1 MTDYAVGD
9 TLYHKFSTRA
19 FATGIPTT
27 LSGTPVVSIY
37 EDDSVTEI
45 TAGIT
50 LTADFDSKQGLN
62 HLTVVATGGNGYEAG
77 KYYQA
82 VITTGTVGGVSIVGE
97 TIWTFSL
104 DASGAVAGIS
114 ALNDP
119 TAAAIADAVHEES
132 LEDHVTEGT
141 TGYAQMLAVYA
152 GPHGPGIYI
161 DSDAANTNTV
171 KGTDGT
177 ESNPVST
184 FVAARTLADG
194 IGTDTY
200 YLETGT
206 DLTLAATHANW
217 RFFGL
222 GSPTDTEIDLGS
234 QDVSLAKFDHIN
246 IKGDQGGAGRLF
258 AEDCV
263 LSDPGAGTTTL
274 NILGLRCGIEDDITL
289 DTSNDNV
296 LIDSYSLVA
305 GGAAPIVRASG
316 ASGTLIMNGHKG
328 GVDLRDLSASHNLTV
343 NIAGGQ
349 VIFDAS
355 CNVNANVE
363 LRGIGTK
370 TDNTAGMADL
380 NEVAFINMDKIN
392 TEVDIA
398 ISDAALATAA
408 NLAIAQDDL
417 DILTGADGAVIA
429 SAQGPVTFTGVSDEA
444 GITVVGQGTGAGL
457 KATAGATG
465 HGFETVGGATS
476 GDGIHANAD
485 GAGNGMDLTAVG
497 SNAGLRLAGGAGGP
511 GIHAHGGT
519 DAGVPG
525 VEFHAH
531 SADGDA
537 FELEV
542 DGTGDT
548 NADLAAIRE
557 DTGTSIPVTIADL
570 PTVAEFEARTPTPAQ
585 LAYIV
590 ANAATG
596 VPVTFTT
603 AGGSTTAAVL
613 NLVDGAGSSSTDDQY
628 NGRLLVFSNGT
639 LKDVVTDI
647 TDYDG
652 TTKVATITAIPFA
665 PTATHTAR
673 LI

>member
-392 TEVDIA
+392 TEADIA

-408 NLAIAQDDL
+408 NLATAQEDL
-417 DILTGADGAVIA
+417 DIITDSDGVVLGDA
-429 SAQGPVTFTGVSDEA
+429 GVDKIFDEA
-444 GITVVGQGTGAGL
+444 LSGHTTAGTSGWNLLLAGSILVDTTITGTPTTTTLQLTAGSSVDNFYNDQEVYVVSGTGAGQVRPVL
-457 KATAGATG
+457 SYVGATKTI
-465 HGFETVGGATS
+465 TVDEPFAT
-476 GDGIHANAD
+476 
-485 GAGNGMDLTAVG
+485 
-497 SNAGLRLAGGAGGP
+497 
-511 GIHAHGGT
+511 
-519 DAGVPG
+519 
-525 VEFHAH
+525 
-531 SADGDA
+531 
-537 FELEV
+537 
-542 DGTGDT
+542 
-548 NADLAAIRE
+548 
-557 DTGTSIPVTIADL
+557 
-570 PTVAEFEARTPTPAQ
+570 TPAAADRVVVQ
-585 LAYIV
+585 SEHTHPISQV
-590 ANAATG
+590 ADAVLDEILSG
-596 VPVTFTT
+596 HTT
-603 AGGSTTAAVL
+603 AGSLGKAVADIETDATAIKAK
-613 NLVDGAGSSSTDDQY
+613 TDDLTYTKANELDINIQSV
-628 NGRLLVFSNGT
+628 NDVTVNGT
-639 LKDVVTDI
+639 GASGDEW
-647 TDYDG
+647 G
-652 TTKVATITAIPFA
+652 P
-665 PTATHTAR
+665 
-673 LI
+673 